1 MNSTTKAAKQRFASL
16 LWLCAVPVFAFELG
30 RQSLTFT
37 GSKLDWFV
45 LSGKIFV
52 LGVGLYEASKGIRNA
67 P

>member
-1 MNSTTKAAKQRFASL
+1 MNSATKAVNQRLASL
-16 LWLCAVPVFAFELG
+16 LWLCAVPMMAFGLG

-37 GSKLDWFV
+37 GNKEDWLL
-45 LSGKIFV
+45 LSGNIFA